1 MSNSHIPLEEML
13 EDLRITKKE
22 IKEYE
27 DENEVLFKNYHRN
40 RTQIYLN
47 DGRIL
52 QRKNFVTQLEKI
64 IKEEY
69 PQYNQEEI

>member
-27 DENEVLFKNYHRN
+27 DENEVLFKNYQRN

>member
-27 DENEVLFKNYHRN
+27 DENEVLFKNYQRN

-52 QRKNFVTQLEKI
+52 QRKNFVNQLEKI

>member
-13 EDLRITKKE
+13 EDLRITQKE

-27 DENEVLFKNYHRN
+27 DENEVLFKNYQRN